1 MHYLIAAVAAI
12 AIVVIGSQL
21 LLMAPEGWP
30 STAVAVLTFLA
41 AAWAARYILRRGHR
55 R

>member
-1 MHYLIAAVAAI
+1 
-12 AIVVIGSQL
+12 VVVGSQL
-21 LLMAPEGWP
+21 LLLAPEGWP

-41 AAWAARYILRRGHR
+41 AAWSGRYILRRAR

>member
-1 MHYLIAAVAAI
+1 MHYFVAAVAAL
-12 AIVVIGSQL
+12 AIIVIGSQL

-30 STAVAVLTFLA
+30 TIVIALLTFLA
-41 AAWAARYILRRGHR
+41 AAWSARYILRRAR